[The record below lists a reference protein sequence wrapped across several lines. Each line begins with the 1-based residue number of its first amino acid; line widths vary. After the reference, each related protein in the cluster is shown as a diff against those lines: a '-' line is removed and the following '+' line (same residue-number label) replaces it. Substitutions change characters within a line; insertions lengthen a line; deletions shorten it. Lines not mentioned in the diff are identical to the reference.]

1 MLEDLYLFFGAEAGK
16 ALEGLALSYNAQLPL
31 IVDSTTN
38 KSSLSLR
45 RDRTLFNTSYTKMN
59 SLSFQYK
66 GCSSSYSIIKP
77 IKPCHF
83 EGKSEAQRTKE
94 ETFELVRKKI
104 EAMNSFGFLHYCVDA
119 SDTFWL
125 SFSRESILP
134 MTDEFS
140 CKVETVSQLSKQ
152 SEDVFNCLDFTEF
165 TNYLLKSSPSSSS
178 ATDSSALMETL
189 LTERIFNAPTMLE
202 DRIDNNQPFHLQSSF
217 SINSKVRSKS
227 SNDGV
232 IVERTRF
239 FENPTFK
246 YSSVQNSISL
256 DLPIYSS
263 DPVSNNLMSSTS
275 FLSLDCAFD
284 KKTFNKRILDT
295 IPLLNI
301 LKQQGEEDEDIST
314 YKEEMTSLLNKL

>member
-16 ALEGLALSYNAQLPL
+16 ALEGLSLSYKVQLPL

-45 RDRTLFNTSYTKMN
+45 TDITLFNTSYTKMS

-66 GCSSSYSIIKP
+66 GCSSSSYSIIKP

-104 EAMNSFGFLHYCVDA
+104 EAMNSFGSLHYCVDA
-119 SDTFWL
+119 SDIFWL

-140 CKVETVSQLSKQ
+140 CKLETVSQLSKQ
-152 SEDVFNCLDFTEF
+152 PEDVFNCLGFTES
-165 TNYLLKSSPSSSS
+165 TNYLLKLSPSAS
-178 ATDSSALMETL
+178 TDSSALMETL

-202 DRIDNNQPFHLQSSF
+202 DRIDNNQPFHLQSQF

-227 SNDGV
+227 SYDGV
-232 IVERTRF
+232 IVERTSF
-239 FENPTFK
+239 SENPTFK

-263 DPVSNNLMSSTS
+263 DPVSNNLISSTS
-275 FLSLDCAFD
+275 FLSLDCASD
-284 KKTFNKRILDT
+284 RKTFIKRISDT

-301 LKQQGEEDEDIST
+301 LKQQSEEDEDIST
-314 YKEEMTSLLNKL
+314 YREEMSSLLNKL